1 MFFFNDKNMLAN
13 HVKLSGFYTEKEH
26 KPIML

>member
-1 MFFFNDKNMLAN
+1 MLAN